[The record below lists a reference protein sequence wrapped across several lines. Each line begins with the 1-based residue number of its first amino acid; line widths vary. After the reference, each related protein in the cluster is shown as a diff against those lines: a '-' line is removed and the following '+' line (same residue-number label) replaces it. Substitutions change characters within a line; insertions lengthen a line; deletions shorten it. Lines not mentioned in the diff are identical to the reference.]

1 MAGTLIDMSKI
12 KQMFR
17 FYQMGHSNRRITRE
31 IGMNKETVNN
41 YFKAI

>member
-17 FYQMGHSNRRITRE
+17 FYQMGHSNTFTLQYHDIQIT
-31 IGMNKETVNN
+31 
-41 YFKAI
+41 